1 VLPPLV
7 LASDVSDLEAGIL
20 LEVVPNIAALIDRE
34 VTAPA
39 PLLGVVPDELLLL
52 LRVPLVPELPV
63 GTVLLVPE
71 LLLGTV
77 LIAPEVSV
85 VP

>member
-1 VLPPLV
+1 
-7 LASDVSDLEAGIL
+7 
-20 LEVVPNIAALIDRE
+20 
-34 VTAPA
+34 
-39 PLLGVVPDELLLL
+39 LGVVLGELLLL
-52 LRVPLVPELPV
+52 SRVPLVPELFV

-77 LIAPEVSV
+77 LMVPELPV

>member
-1 VLPPLV
+1 
-7 LASDVSDLEAGIL
+7 LA
-20 LEVVPNIAALIDRE
+20 
-34 VTAPA
+34 APA

>member
-1 VLPPLV
+1 MVEPEVLPLGEVAAPAPPLV
-7 LASDVSDLEAGIL
+7 
-20 LEVVPNIAALIDRE
+20 
-34 VTAPA
+34 
-39 PLLGVVPDELLLL
+39 VVPDELLLL

-77 LIAPEVSV
+77 LILPELPV